1 MSSLYGVV
9 HYIRIFTR
17 YWVGN
22 VRLHKICIP
31 TLYAGIHAFP
41 HDILEKCICR
51 DPIFSLMKLIIK
63 PAHKPIQILL
73 LTYTSECSND

>member
-17 YWVGN
+17 YWMGN
-22 VRLHKICIP
+22 VRLTRHAY
-31 TLYAGIHAFP
+31 LYAGIHAFP

-51 DPIFSLMKLIIK
+51 DPNFLSDEVN
-63 PAHKPIQILL
+63 HKTNPQ
-73 LTYTSECSND
+73 TCSNSSSYLHV

>member
-22 VRLHKICIP
+22 VRLHKTCIP
-31 TLYAGIHAFP
+31 ICEINAFP

-63 PAHKPIQILL
+63 PAHNPVQILL
-73 LTYTSECSND
+73 LAYTSECSND